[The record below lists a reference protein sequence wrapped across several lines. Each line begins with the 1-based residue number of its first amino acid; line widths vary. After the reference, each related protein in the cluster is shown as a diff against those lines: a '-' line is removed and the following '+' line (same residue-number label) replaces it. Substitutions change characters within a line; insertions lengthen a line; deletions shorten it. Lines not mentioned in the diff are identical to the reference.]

1 MGLDIHANNGAG
13 QVKREVFAQLD
24 VGEGGDVKRMRR

>member
-1 MGLDIHANNGAG
+1 MGLDAGAG
-13 QVKREVFAQLD
+13 QMRREPFTTLD

>member
-1 MGLDIHANNGAG
+1 MGLNIHGGSDAG